1 MPWKRAK
8 KEKDDDTFVDRK
20 GARQN
25 EGKYEHESLLQASLV
40 KLKEPGEERAEG
52 KKIKSMKVMAGGGPL

>member
-1 MPWKRAK
+1 MTPLLT
-8 KEKDDDTFVDRK
+8 EK

-52 KKIKSMKVMAGGGPL
+52 KKIKWMKVMAGGGPL